1 VACLQ
6 ALLDQQTDVD
16 FEIIVVDVEGIG
28 ANHLSKKIDD
38 SRINWIQTE
47 ARNPYTS
54 RNIGLDKASGDTL
67 VLIDAKCR
75 ASQGFITETHNAAT
89 QSPKTLLAGHYN
101 LEVLSDDI
109 KEKVYGAL
117 YLNTKKNVDKGYGV
131 TAGNLAFSK
140 ALYDDAGQF
149 DDSHHSGMDILWSK
163 KVMSLGYK
171 VRYVPNMSVNYPSQ
185 TWHELKESLKKY
197 FCGISY
203 IHTTE
208 ELGFG
213 SRLGYLLRHLVPMK
227 VSTFNTSL
235 ENRAL
240 VSSPKDKVYLWLR
253 VWQAKLYMA
262 KAYLRCWIKHE
273 D

>member
-1 VACLQ
+1 
-6 ALLDQQTDVD
+6 
-16 FEIIVVDVEGIG
+16 
-28 ANHLSKKIDD
+28 
-38 SRINWIQTE
+38 
-47 ARNPYTS
+47 
-54 RNIGLDKASGDTL
+54 
-67 VLIDAKCR
+67 
-75 ASQGFITETHNAAT
+75 
-89 QSPKTLLAGHYN
+89 
-101 LEVLSDDI
+101 
-109 KEKVYGAL
+109 
-117 YLNTKKNVDKGYGV
+117 
-131 TAGNLAFSK
+131 
-140 ALYDDAGQF
+140 
-149 DDSHHSGMDILWSK
+149 
-163 KVMSLGYK
+163 
-171 VRYVPNMSVNYPSQ
+171 MSVNYPSQ